1 MRSIAVL
8 LVAAVGM
15 LLAETAAP
23 AGDADPRV
31 DSIVPVSI
39 DDSASLDGIASDSSG
54 SPIALASVYCYP
66 NPFVRGWGHTQL
78 TFTGLYGRVRIRVFD
93 TSGFP
98 LFDQEV
104 PASNGA
110 YTWDARTRYGQDLP
124 VGFYFYVVT
133 LESAQ
138 ACSGVLVVA
147 Q

>member
-1 MRSIAVL
+1 MRNISFL
-8 LVAAVGM
+8 LVAAVSM
-15 LLAETAAP
+15 LLAETPAP

-31 DSIVPVSI
+31 DSVVPVSTG
-39 DDSASLDGIASDSSG
+39 DSASLDGIASDSSG

-98 LFDQEV
+98 LFDHEV
-104 PASNGA
+104 PASNGT
-110 YTWDARTRYGQDLP
+110 YSWDARTRAGQDLP

-133 LESAQ
+133 LESGQ
-138 ACSGVLVVA
+138 VISNVLVVA